1 MSCPYLHRC
10 TASIHVIHFDPLE
23 FCTFAF
29 IFGDTSYKIQ
39 WLRRYYLKISFC
51 ILTRCIWDN
60 NINFRCYCLL
70 EHHLL
75 QFLSFRIQVELI
87 NVILWYGLSDVSKG
101 RKMFKGCCGRRGVL
115 YTVHQED
122 DMKKKGSTTAFNTTA
137 IRFGCI
143 QDAAH
148 EKFNAFSFKWKINN
162 RTLKIKRL
170 RMLCVRFKFSWSDA
184 NRLHSDF
191 KHRIHPYR
199 WGSNWIGLN
208 VYIKKI
214 LHRKMTQNRLKKQNV
229 IKAESRKTGKTP
241 YEIMFNRNVR
251 KKPTSHHVF
260 SGRVWRVGM

>member
-39 WLRRYYLKISFC
+39 WFRRYYLKISFC

-122 DMKKKGSTTAFNTTA
+122 DMKKRGQLPRSIQQQFGLVVYKMQRMKNLTHFRLNEKSTTAL
-137 IRFGCI
+137 
-143 QDAAH
+143 
-148 EKFNAFSFKWKINN
+148 WK
-162 RTLKIKRL
+162 
-170 RMLCVRFKFSWSDA
+170 
-184 NRLHSDF
+184 
-191 KHRIHPYR
+191 
-199 WGSNWIGLN
+199 
-208 VYIKKI
+208 
-214 LHRKMTQNRLKKQNV
+214 
-229 IKAESRKTGKTP
+229 
-241 YEIMFNRNVR
+241 
-251 KKPTSHHVF
+251 
-260 SGRVWRVGM
+260 